1 MRGKVCGAKSC
12 PPSPLLGFELELAGR
27 EASGDAGDGAG
38 GDAYGDAGGD
48 IVAVLGAEA
57 RL

>member
-1 MRGKVCGAKSC
+1 MRGKACGAKSC
-12 PPSPLLGFELELAGR
+12 PPSFPLGFELELAGR

-38 GDAYGDAGGD
+38 GDACGDAGGD
-48 IVAVLGAEA
+48 IVAALGAEA